1 MLGGKESLIFPTGK
15 LWIFDFETELWKF
28 GGECEYNG
36 KVLALEGH
44 GANVWAH
51 EDVINKNNKIVNGHF
66 WRILY

>member
-1 MLGGKESLIFPTGK
+1 MYMLGGKESLIFPTGK

-44 GANVWAH
+44 GANIWV
-51 EDVINKNNKIVNGHF
+51 
-66 WRILY
+66 